1 MVILRKVAHTAG
13 LPGGAGGDEPP
24 ASAGDVG
31 DVGLIPG
38 SGRPP
43 GVGNATFSH
52 IPAWETAGGPQ
63 SMGLQSDTTEQQ

>member
-1 MVILRKVAHTAG
+1 MPPQG
-13 LPGGAGGDEPP
+13 FPGGSVVKKNLLA
-24 ASAGDVG
+24 DVG
-31 DVGLIPG
+31 NMGLIPG

>member
-1 MVILRKVAHTAG
+1 MFHAPSR
-13 LPGGAGGDEPP
+13 LPRWLSGKKNLLA
-24 ASAGDVG
+24 DVG
-31 DVGLIPG
+31 NMGLIPG